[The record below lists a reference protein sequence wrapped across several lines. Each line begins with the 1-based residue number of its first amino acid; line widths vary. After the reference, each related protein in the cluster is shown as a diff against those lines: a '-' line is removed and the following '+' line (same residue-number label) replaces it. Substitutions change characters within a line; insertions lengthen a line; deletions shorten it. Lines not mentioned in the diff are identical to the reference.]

1 MPASR
6 PVGQEPN
13 TARVVSGVMGA
24 MFSAAMEATVVAT
37 AVSSLGGIRIS
48 RS

>member
-6 PVGQEPN
+6 PAGQEPN
-13 TARVVSGVMGA
+13 TALGVMGA
-24 MFSAAMEATVVAT
+24 MVSAAMEATVVAT
-37 AVSSLGGIRIS
+37 AVSSLGGTRIS